1 MLRRRLEADSGLSPD
16 AVVRLVLRCALQP
29 FAERRGLQRTMMRW
43 LLSEREIV
51 DVAAAVGDR
60 LMPLLASTL
69 AAGQVSPDSRTH
81 PVARQATIGA
91 VVGAIMLLGGNDPA
105 CLQAPEVEDEL
116 VRLLLH
122 GLRSS

>member
-1 MLRRRLEADSGLSPD
+1 MLRRQLEVDSGLSPD

-91 VVGAIMLLGGNDPA
+91 VVGGDHAFGWQRP
-105 CLQAPEVEDEL
+105 
-116 VRLLLH
+116 RLLA
-122 GLRSS
+122 GPGSRR